1 MVTKTKRILNYCIA
15 AFIIALLG
23 LAIAKVFWQ
32 AYSHY
37 NPSSTRTSQEQII
50 SDSVSASP
58 TDYAKTI
65 TNESLFGTAKV
76 AKKVK
81 NLVVADIPES
91 SLNVTIKGI
100 LALADEA
107 ASVAILSVEGANEK
121 IFKLGDQLSRR
132 NTIAKITSTGIMVDN
147 NGRLEMI
154 RLPRAQLNSNA
165 EDLGSSQLS
174 SPIGL
179 SALRKEVMGNPLE
192 LEQYINFAPH
202 TSNNEFVGYRVSA
215 GKRSELFVRLGL
227 KTNDIVT
234 SIDNVP
240 IAKLAGRMDI
250 LTNLSVAKTLSLG
263 IVRGGE
269 KQQLKVDFS
278 Q

>member
-1 MVTKTKRILNYCIA
+1 MATKPILSYCIA
-15 AFIIALLG
+15 AFTIALLG
-23 LAIAKVFWQ
+23 LMSAKVFWQ

-37 NPSSTRTSQEQII
+37 NPSPALASQGQMI
-50 SDSVSASP
+50 SGAVSASP
-58 TDYAKTI
+58 ADHAKTI

-76 AKKVK
+76 AKEVE
-81 NLVVADIPES
+81 NLVVENIPDS

-107 ASVAILSVEGANEK
+107 ASVAILSVGGADEK
-121 IFKLGDQLSRR
+121 VFRLGDQLASGY
-132 NTIAKITSTGIMVDN
+132 TIAKITATGLMVDN
-147 NGRLEMI
+147 NGGLEMI
-154 RLPRAQLNSNA
+154 RLPRAQLNSNVA
-165 EDLGSSQLS
+165 NLGSSQLS
-174 SPIGL
+174 SPKGL
-179 SALRKEVMGNPLE
+179 AALRKEVMNNPLE

-202 TSNNEFVGYRVSA
+202 SSNNEFVGYRVSA
-215 GKRSELFVRLGL
+215 GKKSQLFAKLGL

-250 LTNLSVAKTLSLG
+250 VTNLSVAKTLDLG
-263 IVRGGE
+263 LVRGGE